1 MKEIVC
7 AFICQVLL
15 LGTGAFAQGPVNGK
29 VRDEKGPLQGV
40 SVLVKNTSAGTQT
53 DASGDFSIQATT
65 GDTLVFSF
73 SGYMSQETVVDGR
86 STYDISLVTDVQS
99 MENVVVIGYGAK
111 KKQFLTGAVSTINAD
126 VFQSRPITNTLS
138 GMQGQ
143 VPGMVIQRTS
153 GQPGIEGFG
162 LSVRGY
168 SSTGGGNSPLILVDG
183 VAGSIELLNPE
194 DIESISVLKDAAA
207 SIYGARAANGVV
219 IVTTKKGRKTTPRLS
234 YNNNFAVT
242 KLSGMMKSPTNYEMA
257 VMDNE
262 ANIHNGA
269 VPMYT
274 ADFLQRIRNNDP
286 NPIPH
291 PLYGGWMLFFTN
303 TDWIDE
309 TFENGFQQKHNI
321 SVSGGGTNS
330 TYYLSGSF
338 LDQRGVIKYAE
349 DNNKRY
355 NLRLNYDYDF
365 SKRIRLESKVA
376 FEHQK
381 RSDMGGLGSWVIT
394 EAVFG
399 MPNHPVYSS
408 DGKFFAQGG
417 WGNAVAQAKEAET
430 ATFNTRN
437 INTNFKLIAD
447 IATGLKLNFQTGI
460 NYRTEKYRDI
470 AKPVPLYNW
479 DGTLAYY
486 TIANPG
492 ESKLTLTNHDNLYKN
507 FTAYLEYNKVFAGKH
522 DLGIMAGAAHE
533 ENDYEWFQA
542 SRQNIVSDDVWSLNL
557 GTGTMFSDGR
567 GEHWAI
573 RSVFSRL
580 SYVFDNKYLFEAN
593 LRTDGS
599 SRFQPNNRWGFFP
612 GISAGWRLSQEDF
625 IKRLRVFDELKLRV
639 SYGQTGNQE
648 VANMYDY
655 LQLINIGGL
664 YPFGAG
670 GQVLSAS
677 LADMVSLKRTWE
689 TLVNQNIGIDAAMFS
704 SRLSFSFDYFIK
716 RNKDMLIPVAYPS
729 LLGAIPPYSNSGEL
743 KTWGF
748 ETTVGWADK
757 IGNLDYSAK
766 LILSDAQNEVVYY
779 GGADTYVVG
788 LNSLNVA
795 PNPPPR
801 QGYPLD
807 TYFAYVF
814 DGLIRTQAQLDAY
827 KQLGGVPSDIGIGD
841 AMFRDVNGD
850 GKISPYGD
858 KPGDDGDIINVG
870 NITPRYTYGVNLGAK
885 YKNFDI
891 SIFIQGV
898 GQRTLFR
905 TGEYSMPWSD
915 WWRQPP
921 QFYYGE
927 TWNEDRPDAKY
938 PRLSHG
944 NIRYWNYQPSTLQQ
958 INAAYARLK
967 NLQIG
972 YTLPENLMRRAGIS
986 RARIYFSGQDL
997 FEIHNVKGGWDP
1009 EGSDTGFNYPFQRFF
1024 SFGIDVT
1031 L

>member
-1 MKEIVC
+1 
-7 AFICQVLL
+7 
-15 LGTGAFAQGPVNGK
+15 
-29 VRDEKGPLQGV
+29 
-40 SVLVKNTSAGTQT
+40 
-53 DASGDFSIQATT
+53 
-65 GDTLVFSF
+65 
-73 SGYMSQETVVDGR
+73 
-86 STYDISLVTDVQS
+86 
-99 MENVVVIGYGAK
+99 
-111 KKQFLTGAVSTINAD
+111 
-126 VFQSRPITNTLS
+126 
-138 GMQGQ
+138 
-143 VPGMVIQRTS
+143 
-153 GQPGIEGFG
+153 
-162 LSVRGY
+162 
-168 SSTGGGNSPLILVDG
+168 
-183 VAGSIELLNPE
+183 
-194 DIESISVLKDAAA
+194 
-207 SIYGARAANGVV
+207 
-219 IVTTKKGRKTTPRLS
+219 
-234 YNNNFAVT
+234 
-242 KLSGMMKSPTNYEMA
+242 
-257 VMDNE
+257 
-262 ANIHNGA
+262 
-269 VPMYT
+269 
-274 ADFLQRIRNNDP
+274 
-286 NPIPH
+286 
-291 PLYGGWMLFFTN
+291 
-303 TDWIDE
+303 
-309 TFENGFQQKHNI
+309 
-321 SVSGGGTNS
+321 
-330 TYYLSGSF
+330 
-338 LDQRGVIKYAE
+338 
-349 DNNKRY
+349 
-355 NLRLNYDYDF
+355 
-365 SKRIRLESKVA
+365 
-376 FEHQK
+376 
-381 RSDMGGLGSWVIT
+381 
-394 EAVFG
+394 
-399 MPNHPVYSS
+399 
-408 DGKFFAQGG
+408 
-417 WGNAVAQAKEAET
+417 
-430 ATFNTRN
+430 
-437 INTNFKLIAD
+437 
-447 IATGLKLNFQTGI
+447 
-460 NYRTEKYRDI
+460 
-470 AKPVPLYNW
+470 
-479 DGTLAYY
+479 
-486 TIANPG
+486 
-492 ESKLTLTNHDNLYKN
+492 
-507 FTAYLEYNKVFAGKH
+507 
-522 DLGIMAGAAHE
+522 
-533 ENDYEWFQA
+533 
-542 SRQNIVSDDVWSLNL
+542 
-557 GTGTMFSDGR
+557 
-567 GEHWAI
+567 
-573 RSVFSRL
+573 
-580 SYVFDNKYLFEAN
+580 
-593 LRTDGS
+593 
-599 SRFQPNNRWGFFP
+599 
-612 GISAGWRLSQEDF
+612 
-625 IKRLRVFDELKLRV
+625 
-639 SYGQTGNQE
+639 
-648 VANMYDY
+648 
-655 LQLINIGGL
+655 
-664 YPFGAG
+664 
-670 GQVLSAS
+670 
-677 LADMVSLKRTWE
+677 
-689 TLVNQNIGIDAAMFS
+689 
-704 SRLSFSFDYFIK
+704 
-716 RNKDMLIPVAYPS
+716 MLIPVAYPS